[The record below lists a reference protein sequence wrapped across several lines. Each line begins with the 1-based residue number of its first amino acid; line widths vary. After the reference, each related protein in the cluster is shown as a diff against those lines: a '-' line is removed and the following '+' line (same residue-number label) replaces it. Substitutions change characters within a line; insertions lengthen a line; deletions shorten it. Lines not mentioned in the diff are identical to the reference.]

1 MATVDKERLLD
12 MLLELANKYQLQLL
26 KETNYKKE
34 AVGFYSFKFMY
45 FDQVVSGYTFNLN
58 EITKDYRELYKM
70 LDNHIYEQ
78 MEKLGLIENWY
89 EEDVK
94 MRKNSDCEKCVHNKV
109 CGFKEAYEKTC
120 AEIYTG
126 NPNVT
131 VTVKCDYF
139 EVSYCRPKRDTL
151 GYRDYKEGK

>member
-1 MATVDKERLLD
+1 MAAVNKERLLD

-45 FDQVVSGYTFNLN
+45 FDQVVMGYTFNLN

-70 LDNHIYEQ
+70 FDEHICEQ
-78 MEKLGLIENWY
+78 MKKLGLIENWY
-89 EEDVK
+89 EEDTK

-109 CGFKEAYEKTC
+109 CGFKEAYEKSC
-120 AEIYTG
+120 AEIYTS

-131 VTVKCDYF
+131 VTVRCDYF
-139 EVSYCRPKRDTL
+139 EQAITSRSCDTL
-151 GYRDYKEGK
+151 GFRG